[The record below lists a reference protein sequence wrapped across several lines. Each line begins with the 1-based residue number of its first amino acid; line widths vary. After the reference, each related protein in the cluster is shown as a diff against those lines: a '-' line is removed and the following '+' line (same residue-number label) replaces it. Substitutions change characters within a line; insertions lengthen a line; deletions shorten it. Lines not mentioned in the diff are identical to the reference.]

1 MSSHTVLKFSPQKI
15 HTPAS
20 VPSPLRTKQPTP
32 ETHSLPFTTI
42 IISPKRSISATET
55 GSPVKKLKTTGDR
68 DPSPDSSFE
77 IEMTHATR
85 QTRTDF
91 LHSKHIQ
98 LPYSLVENGKA
109 LSPPLGDW
117 SVIISLFPNIKGAE
131 VMDPFL
137 IILVPTLP
145 PKPWPLTVGGLP
157 LRFTTEEYVDLFDRG
172 RCGRGPKVLQE
183 LDLHAMQRTIDI
195 NDRIFEEVV
204 EVFRKLNIP
213 IRDIFWFGSFWQITT
228 IDAVDV
234 KKLPW
239 RIANSAAFY
248 LTVAE
253 APDGDPAALR
263 RKVPVGKDFDDT
275 NYATTPDALL
285 RPGIMLSSS
294 KYTIFDPQN
303 EQIQEVFDSTTS
315 GILVVNTKG
324 ELFIT
329 VATHGFIKQDD
340 GLVYHPNPV
349 TGKSIGRIVEHIP
362 HTGISIVRLNA
373 GLRYVNETFGTRS
386 TTDPEEEEGM
396 RVSAPSC
403 NYPPHTKIYDFL
415 EMNSPYTGKCEGQ
428 LLGIGIRIL
437 LPPDDGTNG
446 EKEMSYIRHQWVCFE
461 NNGHGQE
468 PAVDGCCSAGTVL
481 VDGRQGRAVG
491 MVRRFQKH
499 GSEQQPPLCL
509 TVSATELCEHG
520 YEICAGVQQFT

>member
-1 MSSHTVLKFSPQKI
+1 MSSHTVLNFSPQKI

-20 VPSPLRTKQPTP
+20 VPSPLRTKQPTL
-32 ETHSLPFTTI
+32 EALSLPFTTI
-42 IISPKRSISATET
+42 IVSPKRSISTTET
-55 GSPVKKLKTTGDR
+55 LSPVKKLKAIGGR

-77 IEMTHATR
+77 IDLTHTTH
-85 QTRTDF
+85 QTRTEF

-98 LPYSLVENGKA
+98 LPYSLVEDGKA

-117 SVIISLFPNIKGAE
+117 SLIASLFPNTRGVE
-131 VMDPFL
+131 VMPPFL
-137 IILVPTLP
+137 TILVPTLP

-157 LRFTTEEYVDLFDRG
+157 LRFTTDEDADLFDRG

-195 NDRIFEEVV
+195 NDRIFEKVV
-204 EVFRKLNIP
+204 EVFRTLLNIP

-234 KKLPW
+234 MQLPW

-263 RKVPVGKDFDDT
+263 RKVPVGNEDFDDDNT
-275 NYATTPDALL
+275 NYATAPDALL

-294 KYTIFDPQN
+294 IYTIFDDPPN

-315 GILVVNTKG
+315 GILVVNTKA

-340 GLVYHPNPV
+340 GLVYHPNPA
-349 TGKSIGRIVEHIP
+349 TGE
-362 HTGISIVRLNA
+362 
-373 GLRYVNETFGTRS
+373 
-386 TTDPEEEEGM
+386 
-396 RVSAPSC
+396 
-403 NYPPHTKIYDFL
+403 
-415 EMNSPYTGKCEGQ
+415 
-428 LLGIGIRIL
+428 
-437 LPPDDGTNG
+437 
-446 EKEMSYIRHQWVCFE
+446 
-461 NNGHGQE
+461 
-468 PAVDGCCSAGTVL
+468 VDWSH
-481 VDGRQGRAVG
+481 R
-491 MVRRFQKH
+491 
-499 GSEQQPPLCL
+499 
-509 TVSATELCEHG
+509 
-520 YEICAGVQQFT
+520 

>member
-1 MSSHTVLKFSPQKI
+1 MSSHTVVNFSPQKI
-15 HTPAS
+15 HAPAS

-32 ETHSLPFTTI
+32 ETLSLPFTTI
-42 IISPKRSISATET
+42 ILSPKRSISATET
-55 GSPVKKLKTTGDR
+55 GSPVKKLKATGGR

-77 IEMTHATR
+77 IDLTHTTH
-85 QTRTDF
+85 QTRTEF

-117 SVIISLFPNIKGAE
+117 SLIISLFPNTKGAE

-172 RCGRGPKVLQE
+172 RCGRGPKVMQE
-183 LDLHAMQRTIDI
+183 LDLHSMQRTIDI
-195 NDRIFEEVV
+195 NDGIFEEVI

-228 IDAVDV
+228 IDAVDA
-234 KKLPW
+234 KQLPW

-275 NYATTPDALL
+275 HYATTPDALL
-285 RPGIMLSSS
+285 RPGIMLASS

-303 EQIQEVFDSTTS
+303 EQMEEVYDSTTS
-315 GILVVNTKG
+315 GILVVDTEG

-329 VATHGFIKQDD
+329 VATHGFEQD
-340 GLVYHPNPV
+340 GLVYHPNPA
-349 TGKSIGRIVEHIP
+349 TGEVIGRIVEDLP
-362 HTGISIVRLNA
+362 HTDISIVRLNA
-373 GLRYVNETFGTRS
+373 GLRYVNETFGTS
-386 TTDPEEEEGM
+386 TDPEGT
-396 RVSAPSC
+396 RVSGITPP
-403 NYPPHTKIYDFL
+403 YPPHIKTYELL
-415 EMNSPYTGKCEGQ
+415 EMNSPYTGKSEGQ
-428 LLGIGIRIL
+428 LLGTGIRI
-437 LPPDDGTNG
+437 PDDDTNG
-446 EKEMSYIRHQWVCFE
+446 KMRYIQHKWVCFE
-461 NNGHGQE
+461 NGDE
-468 PAVDGCCSAGTVL
+468 PVDGCCGTVL
-481 VDGRQGRAVG
+481 VDGQGRA
-491 MVRRFQKH
+491 
-499 GSEQQPPLCL
+499 L
-509 TVSATELCEHG
+509 
-520 YEICAGVQQFT
+520 